1 MLVAWVAFCA
11 AWRDLRVGNTGTY
24 YAALS
29 RIKDT
34 CTRFRFLRS
43 VPQALTTKAIAE
55 CVGSGGVGEAEA
67 NIELL
72 RLVSAAAVA
81 DWDAKLTVFG
91 YGSRLA
97 EAQAQPHAGSSA
109 HSCGR

>member
-34 CTRFRFLRS
+34 CPRFRL
-43 VPQALTTKAIAE
+43 P
-55 CVGSGGVGEAEA
+55 
-67 NIELL
+67 
-72 RLVSAAAVA
+72 
-81 DWDAKLTVFG
+81 
-91 YGSRLA
+91 
-97 EAQAQPHAGSSA
+97 
-109 HSCGR
+109 GR